1 MVDLTSGET
10 DSHHAHHAIKFRGGG
25 FAPVAIN
32 SISVLFFVGLIGVW
46 QMASSLGWVSPL
58 FLPSPLRIID
68 ALKDLVVSGELTQ
81 HVTASLGRIGA
92 GWALGATAGVIFGG
106 LIGLYSGWRSV
117 GVPFIAAMFPIP
129 KIALLPLF
137 ILWLGIGEASK
148 VAIIALGVFYPIA
161 IGAYAGVDNVARTLI
176 RMGQSFNMPFSHIVF
191 KIVAP
196 GALPSILSA
205 VRISTSIAL
214 ILMVAAEMIG
224 ADKGLGTYLMSA
236 GNLMQTDKLMAGIVV
251 VAAIGLCISA
261 VLTIIERKLLA
272 WR

>member
-1 MVDLTSGET
+1 VVDATHT
-10 DSHHAHHAIKFRGGG
+10 DARARVTIAFRGGG
-25 FAPVAIN
+25 FAPV
-32 SISVLFFVGLIGVW
+32 SIPWVSVLFFVLLIGFW
-46 QMASSLGWVSPL
+46 QMASSLGWVSSL
-58 FLPSPLRIID
+58 FFPSPLRIVD
-68 ALKDLVVSGELTQ
+68 ALKELVVSGELTQ

-92 GWALGATAGVIFGG
+92 GWIIGAFFGVVVGG
-106 LIGLYSGWRSV
+106 LIGLFSIWRSI

-137 ILWLGIGEASK
+137 ILWMGIGEAPK
-148 VAIIALGVFYPIA
+148 VVTIALGVFYPIA

-176 RMGQSFNMPFSHIVF
+176 RMGQSFNMPFHHIAW

-196 GALPSILSA
+196 GALPSVLAS

-214 ILMVAAEMIG
+214 ILMVSAEMIG
-224 ADKGLGTYLMSA
+224 ADKGLGTFLLTA

-251 VAAIGLCISA
+251 VAAIGLCISGLLS
-261 VLTIIERKLLA
+261 VLERTLLA